1 MPDFSLPPGLIAKG
15 RLRLRHLQCFVAVAR
30 LGRLRAAAD
39 ALSVT
44 QPAVTKTLNE
54 LEDIVG
60 VRLFVRERRGAVLTP
75 AGRAFLPHVADGLG
89 AVGLALD
96 SVRQRP
102 EAQVVRIGVLP
113 TVAPAL
119 LAPAVAAWQTLH
131 PDVALQVAEGTNAQL
146 MAQLLRLEL
155 DLVIAR
161 LADPQEMPGVTFE
174 YLYAEP
180 LAVVVRP
187 GHPLADRERIL
198 LADLL
203 AYRLILPPAGTLIR
217 HGAESLLAGPGGGR
231 PRVLLET
238 LSVAVAR
245 SMLWETDAVWLTAP
259 SAVAPDVSRGQ
270 LCQLEVDTAGT
281 DEPVGLL
288 LRSDAAPPPPALA
301 LMAEL
306 RRVAGAR
313 RAYDAAQA
321 LSRATGDLA
330 YVRPQ

>member
-1 MPDFSLPPGLIAKG
+1 MPDFSLPPGLIATG

-30 LGRLRAAAD
+30 LGRLRAAAE
-39 ALSVT
+39 ALSIT

-60 VRLFVRERRGAVLTP
+60 VRLFVRERRGAVLTA

-102 EAQVVRIGVLP
+102 ETQVVRIGMLP

-119 LAPAVAAWQTLH
+119 LAPAVAAWEARH
-131 PDVALQVAEGTNAQL
+131 PDVALQVTEGTNAQL
-146 MAQLLRLEL
+146 MAQLLRLDL
-155 DLVIAR
+155 DLAVAR

-187 GHPLADRERIL
+187 AHPLARRGRVIL
-198 LADLL
+198 GDLL

-231 PRVLLET
+231 PRVLVET
-238 LSVAVAR
+238 LSVSVAR
-245 SMLWETDAVWLTAP
+245 SLLWVTDAIWLTSP
-259 SAVAPDVSRGQ
+259 SAVAPDVGRGQ
-270 LCQLEVDTAGT
+270 LCLLEIDTAGT

-288 LRSDAAPPPPALA
+288 LRSDAAPPPPAQA

-306 RRVAGAR
+306 RRVAGER
-313 RAYDAAQA
+313 RETAP
-321 LSRATGDLA
+321 
-330 YVRPQ
+330 RP